1 MTPASTKTDSVKG
14 KSAKK
19 ADKSKA
25 KAKGSKSVP
34 GPRRAPEQAP
44 EQQAPDQ
51 QRANAA
57 WQRLEEGNQRWA
69 SGLSGAALSR
79 TPERRASLVQG
90 QAPFAM
96 VLGCADSRLP
106 TELLFDQGLGDIFV
120 VRTAGHAVDD
130 AVLGSVEYAVAVLG
144 VDLVVVLGH
153 DSCGAVAATAKTLGQ
168 GTVPGGY
175 IRDIVERLS
184 CDIASGQQS
193 GLTSLDDLSRHHAR
207 STAELLQNRS
217 GIVRDAVE
225 KNGLGIVAATYELGS
240 GLVRSVPAS

>member
-1 MTPASTKTDSVKG
+1 MTPASAKIDSGKG

-25 KAKGSKSVP
+25 KAKGLKAVP
-34 GPRRAPEQAP
+34 GQRRAP

-51 QRANAA
+51 QRADTA

-153 DSCGAVAATAKTLGQ
+153 DSCGAVAATAKTLAQ

-193 GLTSLDDLSRHHAR
+193 GLTDLDDLSRYHAR

-217 GIVRDAVE
+217 SIVRDAVE

-240 GLVRSVPAS
+240 GRVRSVPA